1 MGQYRDKFYA
11 DNAGLPY
18 TFPPLE
24 SKKRKRPTAPI
35 EPSTR
40 KPRSAGIA
48 ALTRVSAL
56 PRSRS
61 SSEDS
66 DSNTSSANE
75 ANEVEDW
82 AIPRTQRISR
92 RRRSLRHNDMYAATE
107 DGEMFGPAEEEEEWV
122 RYKIHTFHTN
132 ISQSRVAGAQ
142 LTTFY
147 RSHLGKRAFA
157 MLYTYF
163 SPSFCSLR
171 SRKWSIAWP
180 FSLLYSGSP

>member
-24 SKKRKRPTAPI
+24 SKKRKRPTAPV

-61 SSEDS
+61 GSEDS

-75 ANEVEDW
+75 ANELEDW
-82 AIPRTQRISR
+82 AVPRTQRVSR
-92 RRRSLRHNDMYAATE
+92 RRRSLRQNEMYGVME
-107 DGEMFGPAEEEEEWV
+107 DGEGFGPSEEEEEWV
-122 RYKIHTFHTN
+122 RYNITSDMSDLWFNLVIAPLSLMARSSFH
-132 ISQSRVAGAQ
+132 SQA
-142 LTTFY
+142 
-147 RSHLGKRAFA
+147 RSQAHFHHF
-157 MLYTYF
+157 T
-163 SPSFCSLR
+163 SS
-171 SRKWSIAWP
+171 
-180 FSLLYSGSP
+180 

>member
-11 DNAGLPY
+11 ENAGLTY
-18 TFPPLE
+18 NFPPLE

-61 SSEDS
+61 ASEDS

-75 ANEVEDW
+75 ANELEDW
-82 AIPRTQRISR
+82 AVPRNQRTSR
-92 RRRSLRHNDMYAATE
+92 RRRSLRHNEMYGVME
-107 DGEMFGPAEEEEEWV
+107 DGEVFGPSEEEEEWV
-122 RYKIHTFHTN
+122 R
-132 ISQSRVAGAQ
+132 
-142 LTTFY
+142 
-147 RSHLGKRAFA
+147 
-157 MLYTYF
+157 
-163 SPSFCSLR
+163 
-171 SRKWSIAWP
+171 
-180 FSLLYSGSP
+180 